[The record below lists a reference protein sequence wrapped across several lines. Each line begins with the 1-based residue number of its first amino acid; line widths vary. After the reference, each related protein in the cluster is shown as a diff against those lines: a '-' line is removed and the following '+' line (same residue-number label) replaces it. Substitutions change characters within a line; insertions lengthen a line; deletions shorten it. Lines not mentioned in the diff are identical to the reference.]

1 MVVPVLAL
9 VAWTLVIWVVMYL
22 RRIPA
27 MQAAQIDPQAA
38 ALKGPL
44 DQLPAAARQAA
55 DNYNHL
61 HEQPTIFYALALAIA
76 VGGITDPLFVTLAWA
91 YVGLRVVHSLV
102 QVTVNRVVVRFA
114 VFTLGTLVL
123 MFMTG
128 RALLAV
134 L

>member
-9 VAWTLVIWVVMYL
+9 VAWTLVIWVVMYM

-38 ALKGPL
+38 ALKGSL
-44 DQLPAAARQAA
+44 DSLPPQARQAA

-76 VGGITDPLFVTLAWA
+76 VAGIADPLFVTLAWA
-91 YVGLRVVHSLV
+91 YVASRVVHSLV
-102 QVTVNRVVVRFA
+102 QVTVNRVMIRFA
-114 VFTLGTLVL
+114 VFVAGTLIL
-123 MFMTG
+123 MVMTG

>member
-9 VAWTLVIWVVMYL
+9 VAWTLVIWVVMYV

-27 MQAAQIDPQAA
+27 MQAAKIDPQDA
-38 ALKGPL
+38 ALKGSL
-44 DQLPAAARQAA
+44 DKLPPQARQAA

-76 VGGITDPLFVTLAWA
+76 VAGIADPLFVTLAWA
-91 YVGLRVVHSLV
+91 YVASRVVHSIV
-102 QVTVNRVVVRFA
+102 QVTVNRVVIRFA
-114 VFTLGTLVL
+114 VFVAGTLIL
-123 MFMTG
+123 MAMTG